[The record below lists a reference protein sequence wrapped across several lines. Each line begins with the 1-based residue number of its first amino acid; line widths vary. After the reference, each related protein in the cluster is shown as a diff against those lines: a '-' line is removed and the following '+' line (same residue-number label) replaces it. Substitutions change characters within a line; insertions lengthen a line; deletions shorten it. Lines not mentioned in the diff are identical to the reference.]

1 MGEQGRRGVF
11 FGWWIVLAAFL
22 VLTFTSMTGAYGLSL
37 FYKRLIDY
45 FGWGR
50 TALAG
55 AISLSR
61 LEAGFLGGIEGF
73 LVDRFGPR
81 IMILLGVILTSI
93 GMALLSFI
101 DSLLAFYLIFILL
114 VTVGRSLSSMIAIDT
129 TVANWFIR
137 RRGTAFG
144 LLRSA
149 VAVGAAGVI
158 VVAWFID
165 QYGWRTAFVAS
176 GVGTLLV
183 GIPAALVMRH
193 RPEQYGMLPDGRA
206 PEQPQGRTRPQPGV
220 ADAGKGDGDGG
231 VRVGAAVSGDAA
243 ASADVVEARP
253 GAEVVAA
260 QQEAVEEEDIGMTV
274 TQALRSRPFWALSF
288 GFAIRL
294 MVTGAATL
302 HAIPLVEDMGH
313 SRATA
318 AAVLGSMGM
327 VSIVGRLGGGFL
339 NDILGTKTVNV
350 ASVCTL
356 ALSCLIIAYAQE
368 LWHVWL
374 FVALYAP
381 SYGCSAATMPAIKGD
396 YFGRR
401 AFGSI
406 LGLSGM
412 VQVCGSMLGPV
423 YAAFVFETTGSYRIA
438 FLSFAALLLIAAALF
453 VSLRRPRYR

>member
-1 MGEQGRRGVF
+1 MQESRPKIF
-11 FGWWIVLAAFL
+11 YGWWIVLAAFL
-22 VLTFTSMTGAYGLSL
+22 LLTFSSMTGAYGLSL
-37 FYKRLIDY
+37 FYKRLTDY

-81 IMILLGVILTSI
+81 IMILMGVILTGI
-93 GMALLSFI
+93 GMVLLSRI
-101 DSLLAFYLIFILL
+101 NTLLAFYVIFILM
-114 VTVGRSLSSMIAIDT
+114 VTAGRSLSSMIAIDT

-137 RRGTAFG
+137 RRGSAFG

-165 QYGWRTAFVAS
+165 MYGWRMAFVAT
-176 GVGTLLV
+176 GIGTILV
-183 GIPAALVMRH
+183 GVPTALVMRH
-193 RPEQYGMLPDGRA
+193 RPEQYGMMPDGDTTP
-206 PEQPQGRTRPQPGV
+206 PERVRNLDIRGGSEDATDVAKAQPEP
-220 ADAGKGDGDGG
+220 
-231 VRVGAAVSGDAA
+231 
-243 ASADVVEARP
+243 EAEP
-253 GAEVVAA
+253 
-260 QQEAVEEEDIGMTV
+260 DIGMGV
-274 TQALRSRPFWALSF
+274 MEALLTRPFWALSL

-294 MVTGAATL
+294 LVTGAATL
-302 HAIPLVEDMGH
+302 HAIPLVEDLGF

-327 VSIVGRLGGGFL
+327 VSIIGRLGGGLL
-339 NDILGTKTVNV
+339 NDTFGTKIIAVG
-350 ASVCTL
+350 SVCTL
-356 ALSCLIIAYAQE
+356 AVSCIVIAYAQD
-368 LWHVWL
+368 LWHIFL

-401 AFGSI
+401 SYGTI
-406 LGLSGM
+406 MGLSGM
-412 VQVCGSMLGPV
+412 VQMAGSMMGPV
-423 YAAFVFETTGSYRIA
+423 YAAYVFDVTGSYRIA
-438 FLSFAALLLIAAALF
+438 FLSFAALLIISAALF
-453 VSLRRPRYR
+453 ASLKPPRYR

>member
-1 MGEQGRRGVF
+1 MQESRPKIF
-11 FGWWIVLAAFL
+11 YGWWIVLAAFL
-22 VLTFTSMTGAYGLSL
+22 LLTFSSMTGAYGLSL
-37 FYKRLIDY
+37 FYKRLTDY

-55 AISLSR
+55 AVSLSR

-81 IMILLGVILTSI
+81 IMILLGVIITGA
-93 GMALLSFI
+93 GMVLLSRI
-101 DSLLAFYLIFILL
+101 NTILAFYVIFILM
-114 VTVGRSLSSMIAIDT
+114 VTAGRSLSSMVAIDT

-165 QYGWRTAFVAS
+165 MYGWRMAFVAT
-176 GVGTLLV
+176 GIGTVLV
-183 GIPAALVMRH
+183 GVPTALVMRH
-193 RPEQYGMLPDGRA
+193 RPEQYGMMPDGETVVQERVRNLDIRGGSEDA
-206 PEQPQGRTRPQPGV
+206 TDVAKAQPEDEP
-220 ADAGKGDGDGG
+220 
-231 VRVGAAVSGDAA
+231 
-243 ASADVVEARP
+243 
-253 GAEVVAA
+253 
-260 QQEAVEEEDIGMTV
+260 DIGMSV
-274 TQALRSRPFWALSF
+274 MEALMTKPFWVLSF

-294 MVTGAATL
+294 LVTGAATL
-302 HAIPLVEDMGH
+302 HAIPLVEDLGF

-327 VSIVGRLGGGFL
+327 VSIIGRLGGGVL
-339 NDILGTKTVNV
+339 NDTFGTKIIAV
-350 ASVCTL
+350 ASVCSL
-356 ALSCLIIAYAQE
+356 AVSCVVIAYAQD
-368 LWHVWL
+368 LWHILL

-401 AFGSI
+401 SFGTI

-412 VQVCGSMLGPV
+412 VQMAGSMLGPV
-423 YAAFVFETTGSYRIA
+423 YAAYIFDVTGSYRIA
-438 FLSFAALLLIAAALF
+438 FLSFAALLLISAALF
-453 VSLRRPRYR
+453 ASLQRPRYR

>member
-1 MGEQGRRGVF
+1 MQQDRPKF
-11 FGWWIVLAAFL
+11 FYGWWIVLAAFL
-22 VLTFTSMTGAYGLSL
+22 VLTFTSMTGGYGLSL

-93 GMALLSFI
+93 GMVLLSFI
-101 DSLLAFYLIFILL
+101 HSLLAFYLIFILL

-165 QYGWRTAFVAS
+165 MFGWRMAFVAS
-176 GVGTLLV
+176 GIGTLLV

-193 RPEQYGMLPDGRA
+193 RPEQYGMLPDGVPRE
-206 PEQPQGRTRPQPGV
+206 PRQVRPQEVSG
-220 ADAGKGDGDGG
+220 GSDGG
-231 VRVGAAVSGDAA
+231 NEGSDAAPAAVE
-243 ASADVVEARP
+243 SAQAR
-253 GAEVVAA
+253 AEPLD
-260 QQEAVEEEDIGMTV
+260 EDIGMTV
-274 TQALRSRPFWALSF
+274 REALYSRPFWALSF

-313 SRATA
+313 SPATA

-356 ALSCLIIAYAQE
+356 AISCLIIAYAQE
-368 LWHVWL
+368 LWQVWL

-401 AFGSI
+401 SFGSI

-412 VQVCGSMLGPV
+412 VQVVGSMLGPV
-423 YAAFVFETTGSYRIA
+423 YAAFVFETTGSYRLA
-438 FLSFAALLLIAAALF
+438 FLSFAVLLLIAAALF

>member
-1 MGEQGRRGVF
+1 MQQDRPKIF
-11 FGWWIVLAAFL
+11 YGWWIVLAAFL
-22 VLTFTSMTGAYGLSL
+22 VLTFTSMTGGYGLSL

-55 AISLSR
+55 AIALSR

-93 GMALLSFI
+93 GMVLLSFI
-101 DSLLAFYLIFILL
+101 HSLLAFYLIFILL

-165 QYGWRTAFVAS
+165 MFGWRVTFVAA
-176 GVGTLLV
+176 GIGTLLV

-193 RPEQYGMLPDGRA
+193 RPEQYGMVPDGVPRE
-206 PEQPQGRTRPQPGV
+206 PRQVRPQEVSGGSDDGNGSP
-220 ADAGKGDGDGG
+220 DAAP
-231 VRVGAAVSGDAA
+231 AAVE
-243 ASADVVEARP
+243 SAGARSQP
-253 GAEVVAA
+253 AD
-260 QQEAVEEEDIGMTV
+260 EDIGMMV
-274 TQALRSRPFWALSF
+274 REALYSRPFWALSF

-356 ALSCLIIAYAQE
+356 AISCLIIAYANN
-368 LWHVWL
+368 LWQVWL

-401 AFGSI
+401 SFGSI

-412 VQVCGSMLGPV
+412 VQVVGSMLGPV
-423 YAAFVFETTGSYRIA
+423 YAAFVFETTGSYRLA
-438 FLSFAALLLIAAALF
+438 FLSFAVLLLIAAALF

>member
-1 MGEQGRRGVF
+1 MEQGKPKIF
-11 FGWWIVLAAFL
+11 YGWWIVLAAFL
-22 VLTFTSMTGAYGLSL
+22 VLTFTSMTGGYGLSL

-81 IMILLGVILTSI
+81 IMILMGVILTSI
-93 GMALLSFI
+93 GMVLLSFI
-101 DSLLAFYLIFILL
+101 HSLLAFYLVFILM

-165 QYGWRTAFVAS
+165 MYGWRAAFVAS
-176 GVGTLLV
+176 GIGTLIV
-183 GIPAALVMRH
+183 GIPTALVMRH
-193 RPEQYGMLPDGRA
+193 RPEQYGMLPDGGPR
-206 PEQPQGRTRPQPGV
+206 EPQQVRPQEVSG
-220 ADAGKGDGDGG
+220 GSDGG
-231 VRVGAAVSGDAA
+231 NGSSDAA
-243 ASADVVEARP
+243 PA
-253 GAEVVAA
+253 G
-260 QQEAVEEEDIGMTV
+260 EDIGMTV
-274 TQALRSRPFWALSF
+274 MEALHSRPFWALSF

-327 VSIVGRLGGGFL
+327 VSIIGRLGGGFL
-339 NDILGTKTVNV
+339 NDILGTKVV
-350 ASVCTL
+350 AVGSVCTL
-356 ALSCLIIAYAQE
+356 AISCLVIAYAQE
-368 LWHVWL
+368 LWHVLL
-374 FVALYAP
+374 FVGLYAP

-401 AFGSI
+401 SFGSI

-412 VQVCGSMLGPV
+412 VQVAGSMLGPV
-423 YAAFVFETTGSYRIA
+423 YAAYVFETTGSYRLA
-438 FLSFAALLLIAAALF
+438 FLSFAALLIISAALF
-453 VSLRRPRYR
+453 MSLRRPRYR